1 MLTSISWQQ
10 YLIAV
15 ITIAS
20 AYYAIVLFAYFRT
33 EASSLF
39 KANKFPGTSE
49 VVPDNQDI
57 MGKAKNEPSPL
68 HHPAEDLEF
77 SSQDEIINESN
88 NNLSYEKQI

>member
-20 AYYAIVLFAYFRT
+20 AYYAIVLIAYFKT
-33 EASSLF
+33 EASALF
-39 KANKFPGTSE
+39 KANKFPRTLE
-49 VVPDNQDI
+49 VLSGHHDI
-57 MGKAKNEPSPL
+57 MGKAKNEPSYL
-68 HHPAEDLEF
+68 HLQAEDLEF
-77 SSQDEIINESN
+77 NSQDEIINESN

>member
-15 ITIAS
+15 ITVAS
-20 AYYAIVLFAYFRT
+20 AYYAIVLIAYFRT

-39 KANKFPGTSE
+39 KANKLPSTSE
-49 VVPDNQDI
+49 VLPAQDI
-57 MGKAKNEPSPL
+57 MGKAKNEPSQLYLPV
-68 HHPAEDLEF
+68 EDLEF

-88 NNLSYEKQI
+88 NNLSYERQI